1 MSQPTGFVVCRWLDG
16 SVIRRFK
23 TRNEAVSFAFQYRK
37 IQAIRGV
44 LYNTDRDVY
53 VAIDD

>member
-23 TRNEAVSFAFQYRK
+23 TRNEAVSFAFHYRK
-37 IQAIRGV
+37 THAIRGV
-44 LYNTDRDVY
+44 SYGSEWDIY